1 MAKLNENYEAVVIF
15 SVQQS
20 EEEIKALIE
29 KFSARIAKYG
39 TLEGVEEW
47 GKRTLAYPID
57 DETEGYYVLYN
68 FNSEPSFPAELERR
82 LNIADGV
89 LRSLIVARV

>member
-29 KFSARIAKYG
+29 KFGNRIAKYG

-47 GKRTLAYPID
+47 GKRTLAYPIN

-68 FNSEPSFPAELERR
+68 FNSEPGFPAELERR